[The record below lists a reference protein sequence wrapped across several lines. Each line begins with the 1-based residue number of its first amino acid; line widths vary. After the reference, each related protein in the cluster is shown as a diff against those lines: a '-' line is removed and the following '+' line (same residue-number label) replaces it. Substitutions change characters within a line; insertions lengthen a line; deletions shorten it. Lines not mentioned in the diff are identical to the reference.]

1 MQAFRSQIIG
11 IIVSY
16 FMFKVFTTIFK
27 IHNFIQKYMYLT
39 HLYDTFWA
47 TYMKMPLKDVIK
59 DSNAITDSFM
69 VKHVHDNIL
78 AIELITLR

>member
-1 MQAFRSQIIG
+1 
-11 IIVSY
+11 
-16 FMFKVFTTIFK
+16 
-27 IHNFIQKYMYLT
+27 MYLT